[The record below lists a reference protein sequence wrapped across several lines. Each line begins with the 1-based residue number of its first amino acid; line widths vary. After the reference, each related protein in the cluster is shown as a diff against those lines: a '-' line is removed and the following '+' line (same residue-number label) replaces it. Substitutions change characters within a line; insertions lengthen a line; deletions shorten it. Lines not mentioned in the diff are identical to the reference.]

1 MPQVLQM
8 SNGRPEV
15 IVYPKDFEDL
25 IDKYMGAECANYYQ
39 NQIEQLSECIKFSK
53 ERGGCFGMIAI
64 KFKEANKNLLKP
76 ESMTDEECGSLWVY
90 SDGRQCIS
98 CWRLTWKE
106 RIKALIF
113 GKVWLSVL
121 SGYTQP
127 PVWLACDDTV
137 FVKEG
142 K

>member
-1 MPQVLQM
+1 
-8 SNGRPEV
+8 
-15 IVYPKDFEDL
+15 
-25 IDKYMGAECANYYQ
+25 
-39 NQIEQLSECIKFSK
+39 
-53 ERGGCFGMIAI
+53 MIAI

-90 SDGRQCIS
+90 SDGRECIS

-106 RIKALIF
+106 RIKALLF
-113 GKVWLSVL
+113 GNVWLSVL
-121 SGYTQP
+121 SGCTQP

-137 FVKEG
+137 FIKEG